1 MLRQLKEYLKE
12 HPEKYGLFLETA
24 HPVKFLDT
32 VEETLNIKVEIPERL
47 KETLSKT
54 KKSISIKNYEDL
66 KTFLLN

>member
-1 MLRQLKEYLKE
+1 M
-12 HPEKYGLFLETA
+12 FLETA

-54 KKSISIKNYEDL
+54 KKSISIKDYEEL